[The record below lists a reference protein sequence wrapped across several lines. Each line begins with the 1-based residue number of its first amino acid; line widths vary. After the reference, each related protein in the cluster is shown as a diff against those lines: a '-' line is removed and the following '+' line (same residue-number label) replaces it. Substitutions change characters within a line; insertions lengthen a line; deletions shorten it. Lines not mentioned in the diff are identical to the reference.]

1 LKRRGGESNP
11 GTFAPCAA
19 YQTGAHASGASPL
32 HFETDSTT
40 ALPAEQNPGPA
51 RGKLDLTKRE
61 RCGIMLSRQHGIKG
75 VTLLVDKKRVNV
87 VLPEELHRKAKVKAA
102 LTGKSMAEVM
112 REALEKWVEG
122 DPPEEPPKKP

>member
-1 LKRRGGESNP
+1 
-11 GTFAPCAA
+11 
-19 YQTGAHASGASPL
+19 
-32 HFETDSTT
+32 
-40 ALPAEQNPGPA
+40 
-51 RGKLDLTKRE
+51 
-61 RCGIMLSRQHGIKG
+61 
-75 VTLLVDKKRVNV
+75 LVDKKRVNV